1 MYSIIIQI
9 DDDDNEQLF
18 SLNLCLIPGRP
29 RQTSGDLDL
38 EDGVV
43 SSLASPMVVM
53 EAASGATTVLL
64 VVLVSI
70 DMTFNYVRVWMS
82 GTD

>member
-64 VVLVSI
+64 VSI

>member
-64 VVLVSI
+64 VSI

-82 GTD
+82 DND